1 MSQAITLIDDSVVV
15 VGLWNMMEVYIRQR
29 HPGECL
35 SVSQLVKID
44 YVVVGMVQ
52 RHPGECLS
60 VSQLVQ
66 IDYVVVGVMVVVVVQ
81 ILYYAQLKVTISVA
95 TMKVTTK
102 RTS

>member
-1 MSQAITLIDDSVVV
+1 MSQAITLIDDSVVVVVVVVVV

-60 VSQLVQ
+60 VSQLVK
-66 IDYVVVGVMVVVVVQ
+66 IDYVVVGVVVVVVVQ
-81 ILYYAQLKVTISVA
+81 ILY
-95 TMKVTTK
+95 
-102 RTS
+102 